1 MNMNNQRTVVTGMG
15 IICSN
20 GNSVKEF
27 WDNIKSGKS
36 GIKVIQNIDMAEM
49 VTDYGGEIENLQV
62 DDYFFKDEIK
72 DMDRCGKLGVM
83 AAREAVENAKLKIE
97 NFNPYRIGISLGT
110 SLGGMLSG
118 EEFHN
123 QWIKDGI
130 EKADETL
137 LFKYPIHT
145 PCDNIT
151 RDLKIKGPKM
161 IISNACAAGTNSI
174 GFALDTIRNNKA
186 DIMITGG

>member
-1 MNMNNQRTVVTGMG
+1 MNINNQRIVVIGMG

-72 DMDRCGKLGVM
+72 DMDRCGKIGVM

-110 SLGGMLSG
+110 SLGGMLS
-118 EEFHN
+118 
-123 QWIKDGI
+123 
-130 EKADETL
+130 
-137 LFKYPIHT
+137 
-145 PCDNIT
+145 
-151 RDLKIKGPKM
+151 
-161 IISNACAAGTNSI
+161 
-174 GFALDTIRNNKA
+174 
-186 DIMITGG
+186 